1 MKWNSPRKFFPPQVR
16 AIRQSGE
23 GIGKIESA
31 WKPRT
36 QKLGK
41 SLLPGDIDRRT
52 TFTKGEC
59 LSTLFSPFIRVRGQ
73 AFENRERYIRPQ
85 RVCTYT
91 CIESR
96 CIRHA
101 ALLILVAL
109 LACLLRE
116 QRNLLLFNGSNSV
129 VERTLI
135 FFSSPRPTSPLLIDR
150 RSRRLTI
157 NSIDRFR
164 FRGRFDRGWK
174 IGAAQFLRNW
184 GNVLCSNLQF
194 AFGVKFLLNGI

>member
-109 LACLLRE
+109 LACLLACLE
-116 QRNLLLFNGSNSV
+116 SSETCCSLMA
-129 VERTLI
+129 RTRSLNVRW
-135 FFSSPRPTSPLLIDR
+135 FFFPLLAPP
-150 RSRRLTI
+150 LH
-157 NSIDRFR
+157 F
-164 FRGRFDRGWK
+164 
-174 IGAAQFLRNW
+174 
-184 GNVLCSNLQF
+184 
-194 AFGVKFLLNGI
+194 